1 MLEIV
6 GELVEATADE
16 EAPQL
21 PRDLNTTNEIITET
35 LDLLFHDLDTTTG
48 QNETNVT
55 VDDVSLLEPYYCIF
69 CIKLSDTRCNFLNF
83 TKQTLQTYEVLF
95 LYTGYSDF

>member
-1 MLEIV
+1 MVLEIV

-55 VDDVSLLEPYYCIF
+55 VDDVSLLEPYYCTL
-69 CIKLSDTRCNFLNF
+69 CIKLSATRCNFLNF
-83 TKQTLQTYEVLF
+83 TKLTLNTDL
-95 LYTGYSDF
+95 

>member
-35 LDLLFHDLDTTTG
+35 LDLLFHDLDTISG
-48 QNETNVT
+48 QNDTNVT
-55 VDDVSLLEPYYCIF
+55 VDDVSLLEPYF
-69 CIKLSDTRCNFLNF
+69 CTKLSATRCNFQNSHKYWLIG
-83 TKQTLQTYEVLF
+83 LF
-95 LYTGYSDF
+95 HKTDL

>member
-6 GELVEATADE
+6 GELVESTADE

-21 PRDLNTTNEIITET
+21 PQDLNTTNEIITET
-35 LDLLFHDLDTTTG
+35 LDLLFHDLDTTAG

-55 VDDVSLLEPYYCIF
+55 VADVSLLACF
-69 CIKLSDTRCNFLNF
+69 ASKMSATRCHFLN
-83 TKQTLQTYEVLF
+83 
-95 LYTGYSDF
+95 SRI